1 MRILSL
7 VLLLVQIYTSGF
19 SQKIKWEDT
28 SVNFG
33 AVRDWDSSP
42 AVFRLTNTG
51 SSKLM
56 FLPQH
61 YGRDVQ
67 VVLPNKSILPGE
79 SAQIEIHYYT
89 ANTGSF
95 SKSVDIFSN
104 ASSNAQTLTLRG
116 NILSLRNNAL
126 TACPTFGNNIPTSS
140 SDPNIITV
148 VNRVTSEQIVGAR
161 VELFKREDSRA
172 VYETDQR
179 GIVRSKMESGKYT
192 AQVDKEGFYP
202 TVQEITFGKG
212 QPSVII
218 FLEPKRVEAIR
229 PNPTSKPNDVA
240 AINPSP
246 ESLGIGLNDQW
257 DAPNTLP
264 KKTPES
270 EEQLGVG
277 INDQWQE
284 EPTQTPAE
292 PAATNDQWG
301 DLEVTM
307 STTEAPK
314 PNPTPAPTQVPT
326 PAPAPIS
333 TEKKPTGTKLSE
345 SQFRPNNILLLIDAS
360 SSMGKEGKIE
370 LLQANLAAM
379 VAILRPI
386 DKLTIVAYNSTAWTL
401 LPPTRVTQNDSII
414 ALILA
419 LTPESYT
426 NGVKGMTEAYH
437 QLLAEWVDGGNNQL
451 IIATDGMFNS
461 SKFTEQDAIELAST
475 HAKQGIILSVVGL
488 GDDKTAEKMMK
499 RIARV
504 GRGAYLRLD
513 NATSPTGLLAEEI
526 RMRSRKL

>member
-42 AVFRLTNTG
+42 AVFRLTNIG

-79 SAQIEIHYYT
+79 SAQIEIHFYT

-126 TACPTFGNNIPTSS
+126 TACPTFSNNIPTSS

-314 PNPTPAPTQVPT
+314 PKLTPAPTQVPS
-326 PAPAPIS
+326 PAPI
-333 TEKKPTGTKLSE
+333 TLEKEPTGTKLSE

-360 SSMGKEGKIE
+360 SSMGKEGKME

>member
-326 PAPAPIS
+326 PAAPIS

-360 SSMGKEGKIE
+360 SSMGKEGKME

>member
-79 SAQIEIHYYT
+79 SAQIEIQYYT

-161 VELFKREDSRA
+161 VELSKREDSRA

-179 GIVRSKMESGKYT
+179 GIVRSKMESGKFT
-192 AQVDKEGFYP
+192 AQVDKQGFYP
-202 TVQEITFGKG
+202 TVQEFSFGKN

-218 FLEPKRVEAIR
+218 FLEPKRSEVSRVQSQPKDAPAI
-229 PNPTSKPNDVA
+229 SQ
-240 AINPSP
+240 SP
-246 ESLGIGLNDQW
+246 ELLGI
-257 DAPNTLP
+257 
-264 KKTPES
+264 
-270 EEQLGVG
+270 G
-277 INDQWQE
+277 INDQWADQKKSSPETKPSNENLGVGLNSQWQE
-284 EPTQTPAE
+284 KIEQQNVVE
-292 PAATNDQWG
+292 SSTNDQW
-301 DLEVTM
+301 DEQAKVISIEEL
-307 STTEAPK
+307 PK
-314 PNPTPAPTQVPT
+314 PTPIVEVMARENE
-326 PAPAPIS
+326 
-333 TEKKPTGTKLSE
+333 TEKSKLPE
-345 SQFRPNNILLLIDAS
+345 DQFRPNNILLLIDAS
-360 SSMGKEGKIE
+360 SSMGKEGKME

-526 RMRSRKL
+526 RTRSRKL

>member
-104 ASSNAQTLTLRG
+104 ASSNAQILTLRG

-179 GIVRSKMESGKYT
+179 GIVRSKMESGKFT
-192 AQVDKEGFYP
+192 AQVDKQGFYP
-202 TVQEITFGKG
+202 TVQEITFGKN

-218 FLEPKRVEAIR
+218 FLEPKRSEVSRVQSQPKDAPVI
-229 PNPTSKPNDVA
+229 SQ
-240 AINPSP
+240 SP
-246 ESLGIGLNDQW
+246 ELLGI
-257 DAPNTLP
+257 
-264 KKTPES
+264 
-270 EEQLGVG
+270 G
-277 INDQWQE
+277 INDQWADEKKSSPETKTSNENLGVGLNSQWQE
-284 EPTQTPAE
+284 KIEQQHVVE
-292 PAATNDQWG
+292 SSTNDQW
-301 DLEVTM
+301 DEQAKVISIEEL
-307 STTEAPK
+307 PK
-314 PNPTPAPTQVPT
+314 PTPIVEVMARENE
-326 PAPAPIS
+326 
-333 TEKKPTGTKLSE
+333 TEKSKLPE
-345 SQFRPNNILLLIDAS
+345 DQFRPNNILLLIDAS
-360 SSMGKEGKIE
+360 SSMGKEGKME

-401 LPPTRVTQNDSII
+401 LPPTLVTQNDSIS
-414 ALILA
+414 ALIMA
-419 LTPESYT
+419 LEPESYT